1 MGTMGSSA
9 CDRFITLFTPSPELW
24 VKLTGDS
31 KMAQR
36 IDKGLGLD
44 DIFLS
49 FPPSELI
56 RRAQDVIQPEYE
68 GDFPIARVDCCAVLS
83 LCTKIML
90 EIAARFEEV
99 GYAMWPPQLHGFHKM
114 VQVIEA
120 LKVSIPSAIACVRL
134 TMYYVVGREP
144 DRPSMA
150 MMRAIIMKACEG
162 KKVEDFLWK
171 NV

>member
-9 CDRFITLFTPSPELW
+9 CDSFIALYTPSPELW
-24 VKLTGDS
+24 VKLTGDP
-31 KMAQR
+31 KMARR

-68 GDFPIARVDCCAVLS
+68 GDFPIARVNCFAVLD

-90 EIAARFEEV
+90 EIAARFKEV
-99 GYAMWPPQLHGFHKM
+99 GYAMWLPQLHRIHEM

-120 LKVSIPSAIACVRL
+120 LKVSILSAIACVRL
-134 TMYYVVGREP
+134 TMYDVISREP
-144 DRPSMA
+144 AD
-150 MMRAIIMKACEG
+150 G
-162 KKVEDFLWK
+162 KQWDDNLIDPQWQ
-171 NV
+171 